1 VANRPRRVSGDSG
14 MSTSQ
19 VAILFPAVLVWL
31 LLIVQ
36 YGLWWHAKQV
46 ADAATAEAVT
56 AAVTPTGTDDI
67 GHDAAQR
74 FLDQAGNLRDVT
86 ITVERGPATVTAT
99 VTGHAPRLIPG
110 LAWSV
115 TARSIAPVEEY
126 LDLNQR

>member
-1 VANRPRRVSGDSG
+1 

-56 AAVTPTGTDDI
+56 AAATPTGTDID
-67 GHDAAQR
+67 GHDAAQQ
-74 FLDQAGNLRDVT
+74 FLDQAGNLHDVT
-86 ITVERGPATVTAT
+86 ITVERGPTAVTAT
-99 VTGHAPRLIPG
+99 VTGHAPQLIPG
-110 LAWSV
+110 LSWAV
-115 TARSIAPVEEY
+115 TSRSTSPVEEY
-126 LDLNQR
+126 LDLDQR